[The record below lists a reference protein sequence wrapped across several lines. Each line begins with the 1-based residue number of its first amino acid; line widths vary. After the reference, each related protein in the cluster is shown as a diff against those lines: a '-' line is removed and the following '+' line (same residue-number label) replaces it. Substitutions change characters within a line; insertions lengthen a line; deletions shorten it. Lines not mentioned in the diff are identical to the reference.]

1 MDKELMEAIV
11 EVAKRAGA
19 KAEVHG
25 VKTDDSKKCPG
36 EDEHYLK
43 VVKKG
48 RCYEV
53 IVNNMGFEEMLTS
66 ICAVFEGIEKNKSI
80 PQSVLLA
87 VLIGKI
93 MGD

>member
-36 EDEHYLK
+36 E
-43 VVKKG
+43 
-48 RCYEV
+48 
-53 IVNNMGFEEMLTS
+53 S
-66 ICAVFEGIEKNKSI
+66 IEFAIRDYI
-80 PQSVLLA
+80 
-87 VLIGKI
+87 
-93 MGD
+93 